1 MAEILSQAEI
11 DALLSAL
18 STGDIATEKPAAPA
32 APAPVQP
39 VGVPGPMAPMVA
51 APMPGY
57 FQPVEE
63 PSAPI
68 IRRTVKIYDFK
79 RQNKFSKDHIRTLSM
94 IHEGFG
100 RLLSTALSGQL
111 RMLVQVEV
119 VSVEQ
124 LTFDEYSRSLPSPTI
139 LNVFTMEPL
148 VGTSLFEI
156 NIDLTSAILDRL
168 LGGPGRVTRIRRDL
182 TDIERTLIANITQRL
197 LGSLTEAWQNVLTFS
212 PKVETMEMNPR
223 FVQIVPPSD
232 PVVLITFEAKFG
244 ENTGPL
250 SLCIPYIVLEPVMGK
265 ISAQAMFATQRQ
277 SQSIEFRNN
286 LTGQVGQTVVPL
298 QVVLGETTVRV
309 SDVLSLG
316 VGDFLPVETRV
327 GEDLAIRVGDMLK
340 FRGQP
345 GTNRNRMAVKITHV
359 VDDEAEG
366 GAE

>member
-1 MAEILSQAEI
+1 MSEILSQSEI

-18 STGDIATEKPAAPA
+18 SSGDLTPEKP
-32 APAPVQP
+32 
-39 VGVPGPMAPMVA
+39 MA
-51 APMPGY
+51 APMAA
-57 FQPVEE
+57 VEE
-63 PSAPI
+63 EQ

-94 IHEGFG
+94 IHEAFA
-100 RLLSTALSGQL
+100 RLLSTSMSGQL

-148 VGTSLFEI
+148 VGTSLFEV
-156 NIDLTSAILDRL
+156 NIDITSAIIDRL

-182 TDIERTLIANITQRL
+182 TDIERTLISSITQRL
-197 LGSLTEAWQNVLTFS
+197 LSTLSEAWQNVLTFS
-212 PKVETMEMNPR
+212 PKLETMEMNPR

-250 SLCIPYIVLEPVMGK
+250 SLCIPYIVLEPVMSK

-277 SQSIEFRNN
+277 SQSSEYRAN
-286 LTGQVGQTVVPL
+286 LTGRVNATNVPF
-298 QVVLGETTVRV
+298 QVVLGETTVSV
-309 SDVLSLG
+309 SDVISLG
-316 VGDFLPVETRV
+316 VGDVLPLGTPVDNELSIMV
-327 GEDLAIRVGDMLK
+327 GERLK
-340 FRGQP
+340 FMGRP
-345 GTNRNRMAVKITHV
+345 GTIRNKMAVQITEV
-359 VDDEAEG
+359 IDNTEGEEA
-366 GAE
+366 

>member
-1 MAEILSQAEI
+1 MAEILSQSEI

-18 STGDIATEKPAAPA
+18 SSGELTPEKATTSTPTAAA
-32 APAPVQP
+32 
-39 VGVPGPMAPMVA
+39 
-51 APMPGY
+51 
-57 FQPVEE
+57 VEDD
-63 PSAPI
+63 A
-68 IRRTVKIYDFK
+68 IRRAVKIYDFK

-94 IHEGFG
+94 IHEGFS

-111 RMLVQVEV
+111 RMLVQIEV

-156 NIDLTSAILDRL
+156 NIDITSAIIDRL
-168 LGGPGRVTRIRRDL
+168 LGGPGKVTRIRRDL
-182 TDIERTLIANITQRL
+182 TDIERTLIGAVTTRL
-197 LGSLTEAWQNVLTFS
+197 LATLSEAWQNILTFS
-212 PKVETMEMNPR
+212 PKLETMEMNPR

-250 SLCIPYIVLEPVMGK
+250 SLCIPYILLEPVMSK

-277 SQSIEFRNN
+277 SQSAEYRQN
-286 LTGQVGQTVVPL
+286 LQDRVNTTLVPF
-298 QVVLGETTVRV
+298 QVVLGETTVTV

-316 VGDFLPVETRV
+316 VGDVLPLGTPVDVDLTVNV
-327 GEDLAIRVGDMLK
+327 GQRHK
-340 FRGQP
+340 FNGRP
-345 GTNRNRMAVKITHV
+345 GTVRNKMALQITEV
-359 VDDEAEG
+359 VAEPQGDDE
-366 GAE
+366 

>member
-1 MAEILSQAEI
+1 MSEILSQSEI

-18 STGDIATEKPAAPA
+18 SSGDLTPEKPLAT
-32 APAPVQP
+32 Q
-39 VGVPGPMAPMVA
+39 VA
-51 APMPGY
+51 AI
-57 FQPVEE
+57 EE
-63 PSAPI
+63 DP

-94 IHEGFG
+94 IHEAFA
-100 RLLSTALSGQL
+100 RLLSTSMSGQL

-148 VGTSLFEI
+148 VGTSLFEV
-156 NIDLTSAILDRL
+156 NIDITSAIIDRL

-182 TDIERTLIANITQRL
+182 TDIERTLISSITQRL
-197 LGSLTEAWQNVLTFS
+197 LSTLSEAWQNVLTFS
-212 PKVETMEMNPR
+212 PKLETMEMNPR

-250 SLCIPYIVLEPVMGK
+250 SLCIPYIVLEPVMSK

-277 SQSIEFRNN
+277 SQSSEYRAN
-286 LTGQVGQTVVPL
+286 LTGRVNGTYVPF
-298 QVVLGETTVRV
+298 QVVLGETTVSV
-309 SDVLSLG
+309 SDVISLG
-316 VGDFLPVETRV
+316 VGDVLPLGTPVDNELSIMV
-327 GEDLAIRVGDMLK
+327 GERLK
-340 FRGQP
+340 FTGRP
-345 GTNRNRMAVKITHV
+345 GMVRNKLAVQITEV
-359 VDDEAEG
+359 IDNTEGEEA
-366 GAE
+366 

>member
-1 MAEILSQAEI
+1 MSEILSQSEI

-18 STGDIATEKPAAPA
+18 SSGDLTPEKPL
-32 APAPVQP
+32 
-39 VGVPGPMAPMVA
+39 
-51 APMPGY
+51 PMPVATVDED
-57 FQPVEE
+57 P
-63 PSAPI
+63 

-94 IHEGFG
+94 IHEAFA
-100 RLLSTALSGQL
+100 RLLSTSLSGQL

-148 VGTSLFEI
+148 VGTSLFEV
-156 NIDLTSAILDRL
+156 NIDITSAIIDRL

-182 TDIERTLIANITQRL
+182 TDIERTLISSITGRL
-197 LGSLTEAWQNVLTFS
+197 LSTLSEAWQNILTFS
-212 PKVETMEMNPR
+212 PKLETMEMNPR

-250 SLCIPYIVLEPVMGK
+250 SLCIPYIVLEPVMSK

-277 SQSIEFRNN
+277 SQSSEYRAN
-286 LTGQVGQTVVPL
+286 LTGRVNATNVPF
-298 QVVLGETTVRV
+298 QVVLGETTVSV
-309 SDVLSLG
+309 SDVISLG
-316 VGDFLPVETRV
+316 VGDVLPLGTPVDNELSIMV
-327 GEDLAIRVGDMLK
+327 GERLK
-340 FRGQP
+340 FMGRP
-345 GTNRNRMAVKITHV
+345 GMVRNKMAVQITEV
-359 VDDEAEG
+359 IDNTEGEEA
-366 GAE
+366 

>member
-1 MAEILSQAEI
+1 MAEILSQSEI

-18 STGDIATEKPAAPA
+18 SSGELAPERAA
-32 APAPVQP
+32 
-39 VGVPGPMAPMVA
+39 VA
-51 APMPGY
+51 AVGSEDEA
-57 FQPVEE
+57 V
-63 PSAPI
+63 
-68 IRRTVKIYDFK
+68 RRSIKIYDFK

-94 IHEGFG
+94 IHESFS

-111 RMLVQVEV
+111 RLLVQVEV

-156 NIDLTSAILDRL
+156 NIDITSAIIDRL
-168 LGGPGRVTRIRRDL
+168 LGGPGKVTRIRRDL
-182 TDIERTLIANITQRL
+182 TDIERTLISTITQRL
-197 LGSLTEAWQNVLTFS
+197 LATLSEAWQNILTFS
-212 PKVETMEMNPR
+212 PKLETMDMNPR

-277 SQSIEFRNN
+277 SQSAEYRQN
-286 LTGQVGQTVVPL
+286 LMERVNATTVPFQVL
-298 QVVLGETTVRV
+298 LGETTITV

-316 VGDFLPVETRV
+316 VGDVLPLGTPVDRDLEVLV
-327 GEDLAIRVGDMLK
+327 GERHK
-340 FRGQP
+340 FTGRP
-345 GTNRNRMAVKITHV
+345 GTVRNKMALQITEV
-359 VDDEAEG
+359 LDEPGGDDE
-366 GAE
+366 

>member
-1 MAEILSQAEI
+1 MSEILSQSEI

-18 STGDIATEKPAAPA
+18 SSGDLTPEKP
-32 APAPVQP
+32 
-39 VGVPGPMAPMVA
+39 MATQVA
-51 APMPGY
+51 AI
-57 FQPVEE
+57 EE
-63 PSAPI
+63 DP

-94 IHEGFG
+94 IHEAFA
-100 RLLSTALSGQL
+100 RLLSTSMSGQL

-148 VGTSLFEI
+148 VGTSLFEV
-156 NIDLTSAILDRL
+156 NIDITSAIIDRL

-182 TDIERTLIANITQRL
+182 TDIERTLISSITGRL
-197 LGSLTEAWQNVLTFS
+197 LSTLSEAWQNVLTFS
-212 PKVETMEMNPR
+212 PKLETMEMNPR

-250 SLCIPYIVLEPVMGK
+250 SLCIPYIVLEPVMSK

-277 SQSIEFRNN
+277 SQSSEYRAN
-286 LTGQVGQTVVPL
+286 LTGRVNGTYVPF
-298 QVVLGETTVRV
+298 QVVLGETTVSV
-309 SDVLSLG
+309 SDVISLG
-316 VGDFLPVETRV
+316 VGDVLPLGTPVDNELAIMV
-327 GEDLAIRVGDMLK
+327 GERLK
-340 FRGQP
+340 FTGRP
-345 GTNRNRMAVKITHV
+345 GMVRNKMAVQISEVIDNT
-359 VDDEAEG
+359 EG
-366 GAE
+366 EET

>member
-1 MAEILSQAEI
+1 MSEILSQSEI

-18 STGDIATEKPAAPA
+18 SSGDLTPEKPMAAP
-32 APAPVQP
+32 
-39 VGVPGPMAPMVA
+39 VA
-51 APMPGY
+51 A
-57 FQPVEE
+57 VEE
-63 PSAPI
+63 EQ

-94 IHEGFG
+94 IHEAFA
-100 RLLSTALSGQL
+100 RLLSTSMSGQL

-148 VGTSLFEI
+148 VGTSLFEV
-156 NIDLTSAILDRL
+156 NIDITSAIIDRL

-182 TDIERTLIANITQRL
+182 TDIERTLISSITQRL
-197 LGSLTEAWQNVLTFS
+197 LSTLSEAWQNVLTFS
-212 PKVETMEMNPR
+212 PKLETMEMNPR

-250 SLCIPYIVLEPVMGK
+250 SLCIPYIVLEPVMSK

-277 SQSIEFRNN
+277 SQSSEYRAN
-286 LTGQVGQTVVPL
+286 LTGRVNATNVPF
-298 QVVLGETTVRV
+298 QVVLGETTVSV
-309 SDVLSLG
+309 SDVISLG
-316 VGDFLPVETRV
+316 VGDVLPLGTPVDNELSIMV
-327 GEDLAIRVGDMLK
+327 GERLK
-340 FRGQP
+340 FMGRP
-345 GTNRNRMAVKITHV
+345 GTIRNKMAVQITEV
-359 VDDEAEG
+359 IDNTEGEEA
-366 GAE
+366 

>member
-1 MAEILSQAEI
+1 MSEILSQSEI

-18 STGDIATEKPAAPA
+18 SSGDLTPEKP
-32 APAPVQP
+32 
-39 VGVPGPMAPMVA
+39 MATQVA
-51 APMPGY
+51 AI
-57 FQPVEE
+57 EE
-63 PSAPI
+63 DP

-94 IHEGFG
+94 IHEAFA
-100 RLLSTALSGQL
+100 RLLSTSMSGQL

-148 VGTSLFEI
+148 VGTSLFEV
-156 NIDLTSAILDRL
+156 NIDITSAIIDRL

-182 TDIERTLIANITQRL
+182 TDIERTLISSITGRL
-197 LGSLTEAWQNVLTFS
+197 LSTLSEAWQNVLTFS
-212 PKVETMEMNPR
+212 PKLETMEMNPR

-250 SLCIPYIVLEPVMGK
+250 SLCIPYIVLEPVMSK

-277 SQSIEFRNN
+277 SQSSEYRAN
-286 LTGQVGQTVVPL
+286 LTGRVNGTYVPF
-298 QVVLGETTVRV
+298 QVVLGETTVSV
-309 SDVLSLG
+309 SDVISLG
-316 VGDFLPVETRV
+316 VGDVLPLGTPVDNELSIMV
-327 GEDLAIRVGDMLK
+327 GERLK
-340 FRGQP
+340 FTGRP
-345 GTNRNRMAVKITHV
+345 GMVRNKMAVQISEVIDNT
-359 VDDEAEG
+359 EG
-366 GAE
+366 EET

>member
-1 MAEILSQAEI
+1 MSEILSQSEI

-18 STGDIATEKPAAPA
+18 SSGDLTPEKPVAT
-32 APAPVQP
+32 Q
-39 VGVPGPMAPMVA
+39 VA
-51 APMPGY
+51 AI
-57 FQPVEE
+57 EE
-63 PSAPI
+63 DP

-94 IHEGFG
+94 IHEAFA
-100 RLLSTALSGQL
+100 RLLSTSMSGQL

-148 VGTSLFEI
+148 VGTSLFEV
-156 NIDLTSAILDRL
+156 NIDITSAIIDRL

-182 TDIERTLIANITQRL
+182 TDIERTLISSITGRL
-197 LGSLTEAWQNVLTFS
+197 LSTLSEAWQNVLTFS
-212 PKVETMEMNPR
+212 PKLETMEMNPR

-250 SLCIPYIVLEPVMGK
+250 SLCIPYIVLEPVMSK

-277 SQSIEFRNN
+277 SQSSEYRAN
-286 LTGQVGQTVVPL
+286 LTGRVNGTYVPF
-298 QVVLGETTVRV
+298 QVVLGETTVSV
-309 SDVLSLG
+309 SDVISLG
-316 VGDFLPVETRV
+316 VGDVLPLGTPVDNELSIMV
-327 GEDLAIRVGDMLK
+327 GERLK
-340 FRGQP
+340 FTGRP
-345 GTNRNRMAVKITHV
+345 GMVRNKMAVQISEVIDNTEG
-359 VDDEAEG
+359 DET
-366 GAE
+366 

>member
-1 MAEILSQAEI
+1 MSEILSQSEI

-18 STGDIATEKPAAPA
+18 SSGDLTPEKPLPM
-32 APAPVQP
+32 
-39 VGVPGPMAPMVA
+39 PMAA
-51 APMPGY
+51 A
-57 FQPVEE
+57 EE
-63 PSAPI
+63 ET

-94 IHEGFG
+94 IHEAFA
-100 RLLSTALSGQL
+100 RLLSTSMSGQL

-148 VGTSLFEI
+148 VGTSLFEV
-156 NIDLTSAILDRL
+156 NIDITSAIIDRL

-182 TDIERTLIANITQRL
+182 TDIERTLISSITGRL
-197 LGSLTEAWQNVLTFS
+197 LSTLSEAWQNVLTFT
-212 PKVETMEMNPR
+212 PKLETMEMNPR

-250 SLCIPYIVLEPVMGK
+250 SLCIPYIVLEPVMSK

-277 SQSIEFRNN
+277 SQSSEYRAN
-286 LTGQVGQTVVPL
+286 LTGRVNATNVPF
-298 QVVLGETTVRV
+298 QVVLGETTVSV
-309 SDVLSLG
+309 SDVISLG
-316 VGDFLPVETRV
+316 VGDVLPLGTPVDNELSIMV
-327 GEDLAIRVGDMLK
+327 GERLK
-340 FRGQP
+340 FRGRP
-345 GTNRNRMAVKITHV
+345 GMVRNKMAVQITEV
-359 VDDEAEG
+359 VDNTEG
-366 GAE
+366 DDA

>member
-1 MAEILSQAEI
+1 MSEILSQSEI

-18 STGDIATEKPAAPA
+18 SSGDLTPEKPMS
-32 APAPVQP
+32 APV
-39 VGVPGPMAPMVA
+39 MA
-51 APMPGY
+51 
-57 FQPVEE
+57 VEE
-63 PSAPI
+63 EQ

-94 IHEGFG
+94 IHEAFA
-100 RLLSTALSGQL
+100 RLLSTSMSGQL

-148 VGTSLFEI
+148 VGTSLFEV
-156 NIDLTSAILDRL
+156 NIDITSAIIDRL

-182 TDIERTLIANITQRL
+182 TDIERTLISSITQRL
-197 LGSLTEAWQNVLTFS
+197 LSTLSEAWQNVLTFS
-212 PKVETMEMNPR
+212 PKLETMEMNPR

-250 SLCIPYIVLEPVMGK
+250 SLCIPYIVLEPVMSK

-277 SQSIEFRNN
+277 SQSSEYRAN
-286 LTGQVGQTVVPL
+286 LTGRVNATNVPF
-298 QVVLGETTVRV
+298 QVVLGETTVSV
-309 SDVLSLG
+309 SDVISLG
-316 VGDFLPVETRV
+316 VGDVLPLGTPVDNELSIMV
-327 GEDLAIRVGDMLK
+327 GERLK
-340 FRGQP
+340 FLGRP
-345 GTNRNRMAVKITHV
+345 GMVRNKMAVQITEV
-359 VDDEAEG
+359 VDNTEGEEA
-366 GAE
+366 